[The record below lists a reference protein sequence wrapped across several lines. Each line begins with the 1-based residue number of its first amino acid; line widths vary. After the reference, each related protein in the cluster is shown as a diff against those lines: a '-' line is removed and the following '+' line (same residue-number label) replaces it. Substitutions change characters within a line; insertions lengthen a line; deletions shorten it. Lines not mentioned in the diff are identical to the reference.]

1 MQSYKT
7 IPHLCFRN
15 VWVSDRVYRI
25 ADWLIDFYEVQ
36 HGNGLARHLNVA
48 FALDNHDAVR
58 IWVHKQ
64 SLKYPRPYQT
74 LGDLRAAFARL
85 LP

>member
-1 MQSYKT
+1 MA
-7 IPHLCFRN
+7 LRN

-25 ADWLIDFYEVQ
+25 ADWLIDFYEIQ
-36 HGNGLARHLNVA
+36 QGFGLARHLKVA
-48 FALDNHDAVR
+48 LALGNHDAVR

-64 SLKYPRPYQT
+64 CLIYPSPYQT

-85 LP
+85 LPHI